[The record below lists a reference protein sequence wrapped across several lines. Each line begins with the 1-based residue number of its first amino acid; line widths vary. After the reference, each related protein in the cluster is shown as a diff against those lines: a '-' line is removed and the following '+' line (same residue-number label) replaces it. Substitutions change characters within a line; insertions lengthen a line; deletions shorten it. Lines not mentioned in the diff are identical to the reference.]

1 MSFRHKQSTCCNVT
15 CPGAVREKSLVPVPK
30 QAHHAGPRLIRLI
43 DSHSSSSSALLRV
56 IKYFHDRRAD
66 EMMSAATLCVIN

>member
-15 CPGAVREKSLVPVPK
+15 CPGAVREKSLGPVPK

-43 DSHSSSSSALLRV
+43 DYQFVHRHRCRH
-56 IKYFHDRRAD
+56 FH
-66 EMMSAATLCVIN
+66 LQ